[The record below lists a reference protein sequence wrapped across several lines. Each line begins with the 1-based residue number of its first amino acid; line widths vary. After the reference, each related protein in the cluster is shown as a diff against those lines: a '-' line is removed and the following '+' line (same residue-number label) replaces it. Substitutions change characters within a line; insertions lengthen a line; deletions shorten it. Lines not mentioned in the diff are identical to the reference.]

1 MCKDSSNLESLLRS
15 HLVAAPLLGVV
26 GSSPTPLLLLPFLS
40 PTDTHTQKKKKR
52 TQVSSVIVTFQGH
65 PSTQSL
71 LPCRAQFISHKQ
83 SSILCRLLSSSL
95 PPTFP
100 SQFFLEGV
108 ISQKLKKKKMG
119 WKEKNH
125 RCHWQKR
132 ICSKL
137 NMSVLPQ
144 SWCARRLVLPQ
155 TSQSLPVFETALLTK
170 RKKAT
175 TAPPIAFHSCFS
187 PRFTMV

>member
-1 MCKDSSNLESLLRS
+1 MLTKGSTKNKGGVPSTFRCLFRGWLVCKDSSNLESLLRS

-108 ISQKLKKKKMG
+108 ISQKLKKKKNGVEREEPQMSLA
-119 WKEKNH
+119 EKDMLQAEYV
-125 RCHWQKR
+125 CST
-132 ICSKL
+132 SKL
-137 NMSVLPQ
+137 V
-144 SWCARRLVLPQ
+144 C
-155 TSQSLPVFETALLTK
+155 
-170 RKKAT
+170 
-175 TAPPIAFHSCFS
+175 
-187 PRFTMV
+187 

>member
-1 MCKDSSNLESLLRS
+1 MQRQLQPRVPAQKSSCSS
-15 HLVAAPLLGVV
+15 ATVGGGGFISYPAAAASFPI
-26 GSSPTPLLLLPFLS
+26 TNRY
-40 PTDTHTQKKKKR
+40 THSKKKKR

-108 ISQKLKKKKMG
+108 ISQKLKKKKNGVEREEPQMSLA
-119 WKEKNH
+119 EKDMLQAEYV
-125 RCHWQKR
+125 CST
-132 ICSKL
+132 SKL
-137 NMSVLPQ
+137 V
-144 SWCARRLVLPQ
+144 C
-155 TSQSLPVFETALLTK
+155 
-170 RKKAT
+170 
-175 TAPPIAFHSCFS
+175 
-187 PRFTMV
+187 